1 MTTRRWQWTLWISLL
16 ACTACNQHPSA
27 VVPPP
32 FANDAGKVAIE
43 QYDAN
48 SDGLI
53 GGEEL
58 TKVPGLKSALARV
71 DTNGDKK
78 ISPDEIDQRVE
89 SWRQART
96 GIMAVRLY
104 FKMDGQPLPG
114 AQITL
119 VPEEFLGGAIKP
131 ATATTNDAGQ
141 AIPYVSQKPE
151 EQGVQPGFYKIEVS
165 KKIGDKELIPARY
178 NSATELGMEAGPG
191 SPEVFGVVIEL
202 RSR

>member
-1 MTTRRWQWTLWISLL
+1 M
-16 ACTACNQHPSA
+16 
-27 VVPPP
+27 
-32 FANDAGKVAIE
+32 
-43 QYDAN
+43 
-48 SDGLI
+48 
-53 GGEEL
+53 
-58 TKVPGLKSALARV
+58 TKVPGLKLVLARV

-114 AQITL
+114 ADYARARGI
-119 VPEEFLGGAIKP
+119 PGGAIKP
-131 ATATTNDAGQ
+131 ATATTSDAGQ

-165 KKIGDKELIPARY
+165 KKIGDKKLIPARY